1 MDKINFGK
9 QLKELRKKMG
19 LKQEDFAR
27 LMDVDPLTI
36 SRWERGER
44 KPMPVHLRKIE
55 RIKKKAGG

>member
-19 LKQEDFAR
+19 LKQDDVAR